1 MTIDSDQ
8 RIDFDCLTERLL
20 LYDPIIYIF
29 TACTEYYAPFFL
41 LIYCLFC
48 SLYIFRLYP
57 VVNKLFNKRY
67 FKRSAEKLT
76 NV

>member
-29 TACTEYYAPFFL
+29 TACTEYCTPFFL
-41 LIYCLFC
+41 FIYCLFC
-48 SLYIFRLYP
+48 SIYIRWLCP
-57 VVNKLFNKRY
+57 VFNKLFTKRY
-67 FKRSAEKLT
+67 CKRFAEKLIY
-76 NV
+76 V